1 LTQQVSQPQDPKT
14 QDAQAPTVQASPVPG
29 RKPGNILGLRAVD
42 AKPRSGG
49 CGCAGGCGCNGGAH
63 A

>member
-1 LTQQVSQPQDPKT
+1 MTQQLSQPQDPKT
-14 QDAQAPTVQASPVPG
+14 QDAQAPTVQAGLVPG

>member
-1 LTQQVSQPQDPKT
+1 MSQQVSQPQETKT

>member
-1 LTQQVSQPQDPKT
+1 MTQQVSQPQDPKT

-29 RKPGNILGLRAVD
+29 RKLGNILGLRAVD

-63 A
+63 E